1 MSTNLGDVAV
11 LDFETTGMSPGYD
24 RPTEIALAIVRSGK
38 IIDRFQSLMNPG
50 RSIPW
55 NVQALTGISNDMV
68 ASAPSV
74 KSVMLDAAKFVGR
87 RPLIAHNAAFDRRFW
102 QAELGALGSWDE
114 HQFACTMLL
123 ARRVYP
129 NASSH
134 KLGALSSMLC
144 LPSSG
149 RAHRAM
155 ADVLT
160 TVHLL
165 DRIEEDLKRTFGLKS
180 VNHELLQQIQVRSK
194 HLVPVFLRQV
204 AFRQS

>member
-1 MSTNLGDVAV
+1 
-11 LDFETTGMSPGYD
+11 
-24 RPTEIALAIVRSGK
+24 
-38 IIDRFQSLMNPG
+38 MNPG
-50 RSIPW
+50 RYIPW

-74 KSVMLDAAKFVGR
+74 KSVMLEVSKFVGH
-87 RPLIAHNAAFDRRFW
+87 RPLLAHNAAFDRRFW
-102 QAELGALGSWDE
+102 QAELKMLGRWNE

-134 KLGALSSMLC
+134 KLGSLSSMLS

-165 DRIEEDLKRTFGLKS
+165 DRIEEDLKRTFGLRS

-204 AFRQS
+204 AARQS

>member
-1 MSTNLGDVAV
+1 MKLTDVAV
-11 LDFETTGMSPGYD
+11 IDFETTGMSPGYD
-24 RPTEIALAIVRSGK
+24 RPTEIALVILRSGK
-38 IIDRFQSLMNPG
+38 VVDRFQSLMNPG

-74 KSVMLDAAKFVGR
+74 KSVMLDAAKFVGH
-87 RPLIAHNAAFDRRFW
+87 RPLLAHNSAFDRRFW
-102 QAELGALGSWDE
+102 QAELEMLGRWNE

-134 KLGALSSMLC
+134 KLGPLSSLLS

-165 DRIEEDLKRTFGLKS
+165 GRIEEDLKRTFGLKS
-180 VNHELLQQIQVRSK
+180 VNHKLLQQIQVRSK
-194 HLVPVFLRQV
+194 HLVPAFLRQV
-204 AFRQS
+204 AAHQS

>member
-1 MSTNLGDVAV
+1 
-11 LDFETTGMSPGYD
+11 
-24 RPTEIALAIVRSGK
+24 
-38 IIDRFQSLMNPG
+38 
-50 RSIPW
+50 
-55 NVQALTGISNDMV
+55 
-68 ASAPSV
+68 
-74 KSVMLDAAKFVGR
+74 
-87 RPLIAHNAAFDRRFW
+87 
-102 QAELGALGSWDE
+102 
-114 HQFACTMLL
+114 MLL

-134 KLGALSSMLC
+134 KLGALSSMLS

-165 DRIEEDLKRTFGLKS
+165 DRIEENLKRTFGLKS
-180 VNHELLQQIQVRSK
+180 IDHELLQQIQVRSK

-204 AFRQS
+204 ASRQS